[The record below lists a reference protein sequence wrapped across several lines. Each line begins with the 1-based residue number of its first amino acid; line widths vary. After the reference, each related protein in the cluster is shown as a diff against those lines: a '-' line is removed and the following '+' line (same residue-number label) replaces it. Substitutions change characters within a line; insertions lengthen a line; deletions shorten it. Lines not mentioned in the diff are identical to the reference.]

1 MSSRQKENKY
11 IFGPVP
17 SRRLGLSLGV
27 DIVPFKTCSFDCTY
41 CQLGRTTEKTI
52 TITAYGK
59 TAEVLRELEVS
70 LRNGPRPDYIT
81 FSGSGEPTLNSRL
94 GEMITAVKQMTP
106 VPVAVLTNAGQLIP
120 SVRDN
125 LYKADLV
132 IPSLDAVT
140 QQVFERVNRPYK
152 GIRIEHIIANLKIFC
167 RYFQGQTW
175 LEIML
180 VKGINDAPAEL
191 TRMAMVLWGINADK
205 VQLSTVTRPPSDP
218 GSLALSRA
226 DLEFAKSILGKKA
239 EIVDGLQGRIRKVCS
254 RRIGEDVIS
263 LLKRRPCTINDLADF
278 MGVHRNELAK
288 CLAEMQ
294 RKGKVESLSHTD
306 QIYFRA
312 LGDHY
317 YQGLSEYV
325 QEGVGKSGG
334 RI

>member
-1 MSSRQKENKY
+1 MRSRQKKNKY

-52 TITAYGK
+52 TITEHLK
-59 TAEVLRELEVS
+59 TAEMLKELELS
-70 LRNGPRPDYIT
+70 LRNGPTPDYIT

-94 GEMITAVKQMTP
+94 GEMISAVKKMTS

-140 QQVFERVNRPYK
+140 QQTFERVNRPCK

-180 VKGINDAPAEL
+180 VKGINDTQAEL
-191 TRMAMVLWGINADK
+191 TKMAMVLWGINVNK
-205 VQLSTVTRPPSDP
+205 IQLSTVTRPPCEP
-218 GSLALSRA
+218 GALALSRA
-226 DLEFAKSILGKKA
+226 DLEFSKTILGKRA
-239 EIVDGLQGRIRKVCS
+239 EIIDGLQGRIRKVS
-254 RRIGEDVIS
+254 SLYREDDIIA
-263 LLKRRPCTINDLADF
+263 LLKRRPCTINDIANL

-288 CLAEMQ
+288 YLEEMQ
-294 RKGKVESLSHTD
+294 RGGKVESLSHAS
-306 QIYFRA
+306 QIYFRS
-312 LGDHY
+312 LDDHHC
-317 YQGLSEYV
+317 QRLTEYV
-325 QEGVGKSGG
+325 
-334 RI
+334 